1 LFSSRRRHTR
11 FSRDWSSDVCSSDLA
26 DFLMQF
32 SGNAYNGEKQ
42 VREALEGKRK
52 FVTDV
57 EGETFRKMLED
68 RLFTQREMKWAEVKK
83 RAAVETKW
91 PWHRPDA
98 LDRLRDRMLRE
109 GQWVEEGDYVN
120 KQPPE
125 PETSLR
131 VQELHRDD
139 DTGEATLRLSPVY
152 GDTIYYEVGGTA
164 T

>member
-83 RAAVETKW
+83 REIGRASC
-91 PWHRPDA
+91 
-98 LDRLRDRMLRE
+98 RE
-109 GQWVEEGDYVN
+109 RGQNWG
-120 KQPPE
+120 
-125 PETSLR
+125 
-131 VQELHRDD
+131 
-139 DTGEATLRLSPVY
+139 
-152 GDTIYYEVGGTA
+152 
-164 T
+164 